1 MQPAQISYG
10 AKHSHSYLHILPI
23 LHCQVDLSCLVS
35 TIRWYHEMENG
46 TEVLIKVI
54 IITVTHMIILLCR
67 IWRIFSDSNVTPRT
81 KGLRYFL
88 LCCANFLNATEK
100 LWYALPVLCSI
111 YLPQSPHLHTNKL
124 YQHQNI
130 STVIALKCFR

>member
-88 LCCANFLNATEK
+88 LCCANFLNEK
-100 LWYALPVLCSI
+100 QQRNFGMHFQFYVLYI
-111 YLPQSPHLHTNKL
+111 YLKVLIFIQTNS
-124 YQHQNI
+124 I
-130 STVIALKCFR
+130 STKTFQLS